1 MVYDRQVTIVRRSHK
16 LTYNK
21 QGPHRLHDFISNFC
35 PTAGAFCLLILILA
49 QLVIL
54 AAGVSDKLQD
64 DDQMAIT
71 LVDFREYQ
79 EQYGVALALSSPV
92 GSGKRRR

>member
-1 MVYDRQVTIVRRSHK
+1 MVHDRQITIVRRSHK
-16 LTYNK
+16 PNT
-21 QGPHRLHDFISNFC
+21 LHDFENFC

-79 EQYGVALALSSPV
+79 ERSVV
-92 GSGKRRR
+92 ESGRLREKKTVITT